1 MTQVTVKF
9 ARGADMVK
17 GRRDLASA
25 PGALKVEQVFPACDG
40 GEADDELE
48 RLHVAEVEDDLVG
61 AFLSYCAIS
70 FDVEQAHK
78 SAPRRLMTP
87 AEAT

>member
-9 ARGADMVK
+9 ARGVDMVK
-17 GRRDLASA
+17 GRLGLAKA
-25 PGALKVEQVFPACDG
+25 PGALKVEQVFPRCDG
-40 GEADDELE
+40 GEEDDELE
-48 RLHVAEVEDDLVG
+48 RLHVVDVENASVA

-70 FDVEQAHK
+70 FDVEQAHRA
-78 SAPRRLMTP
+78 APRRLMTP